1 MAGLTVISVA
11 FPFATVTPDPVGGAE
26 QVLARLDRAL
36 VAEGHRSIVVA
47 AEGSKPAGEFVA
59 VRQPAGP
66 IGVQDW
72 WRAHDFLRTELPAL
86 AARSKA
92 DLIHMHG
99 FDFAAYLPP
108 PGAPVL
114 ATLHLP
120 LDCYRAGDL
129 KPKRARTFLNGV
141 SRHQFARTSAVTE
154 LVAAIENGVEV
165 PPGDGAA
172 RKGSFV
178 LAMGR
183 ICPEKGFHLA
193 LDAAKAAGVPMLLAG
208 QVFSY
213 PEHRR
218 YFDEAIR
225 PRLDRS
231 RRWIGPVTGRRKWR
245 LLARAR
251 CLLAPSLIA
260 ETASLVAREALAAGT
275 PVIAF
280 PSGALADTVEE
291 GRTGF
296 LVADTDEMTR
306 AIAAIASID
315 PAACRKA
322 ARERFSAQRMVR
334 EYFDLYA
341 RLCRA
346 CA

>member
-11 FPFATVTPDPVGGAE
+11 FPFATVTRDPVGGAE
-26 QVLARLDRAL
+26 QVLAHLDRAL
-36 VAEGHRSIVVA
+36 VAQGHRSIVIA
-47 AEGSKPAGEFVA
+47 AEGSTPAGELVA
-59 VRQPAGP
+59 VRQPRGP
-66 IGVQDW
+66 IGVDDW
-72 WRAHDFLRTELPAL
+72 RRAHDFLRAELPSL
-86 AARSKA
+86 AVRSKA

-99 FDFAAYLPP
+99 IDFADYLPP

-120 LDCYRAGDL
+120 LDCYRQGDL
-129 KPKRARTFLNGV
+129 RPRRERTFFNGV
-141 SRHQFARTSAVTE
+141 SRHQFARTSSVTE

-165 PPGDGAA
+165 PPASSA
-172 RKGSFV
+172 RKSSFV

-193 LDAAKAAGVPMLLAG
+193 LDAAKAAGVPMVLAG

-231 RRWIGPVTGRRKWR
+231 RRWIGPVSGRHKWR
-245 LLARAR
+245 LLQRAR
-251 CLLAPSLIA
+251 CLLAPSLVA

-280 PSGALADTVEE
+280 PSGALADIVES

-296 LVADTDEMTR
+296 LVHDCGAMAG
-306 AIAAIASID
+306 AIAAVPSID
-315 PAACRKA
+315 PATCRQI
-322 ARERFSAQRMVR
+322 ARERFSVKRMVR

-341 RLCRA
+341 HLCRA
-346 CA
+346 AA